1 MTKEKFLAY
10 SANKEQFITLLCL
23 LANRANIETHV
34 AESDC
39 DTQKS
44 FGTRFKTLSVDV
56 IAEDSEILIM
66 LIHHITNSPTEIK
79 ICTKVGSYNIR
90 EIRGFLYTSLLAVI
104 Q

>member
-10 SANKEQFITLLCL
+10 YANKEQFITLLCL

-66 LIHHITNSPTEIK
+66 LNADTPHHKFSKGNQDLYKSLVIHHKGNQMLFHTL
-79 ICTKVGSYNIR
+79 
-90 EIRGFLYTSLLAVI
+90 LYWL
-104 Q
+104 